1 MYSVK
6 PGSVSIIPKRKRLPT
21 KFVGIELGERSIRNF
36 EVEENSKF
44 LDRFAKHFVLAR
56 SSTRRSDE
64 RSKASVKVSSFHGS
78 SFARIARVSASRLL
92 RYFSTRP
99 DLCLLAR

>member
-6 PGSVSIIPKRKRLPT
+6 PGSVSIILKRKRLAA

-44 LDRFAKHFVLAR
+44 LDRFAKHLGR

-64 RSKASVKVSSFHGS
+64 RSKAPVKVSSFHGS